1 MQLIYISPL
10 LIYFPRLISG
20 VETQPWLAVIVA
32 AFGIATGSNRKVPIA
47 FFVLSATFL
56 LWISIMS
63 AVGSLPGAT
72 ELALILVGPL
82 ILFGAIGFEAAPP
95 SRLVMAIIALF
106 FATAAMTE
114 TVFPNTYADIATV
127 ILDRASVSDGHRGV
141 SLFAPEPTYAA
152 ITVTYFLLLS
162 WWSGLRWGFR
172 HRWIEFIFALCLL
185 GTASTYA
192 VLLLMALVFGQWPR
206 ASLIFLAAGVLLAP
220 ALQIVALDNDESVR
234 GVVAISR
241 LFSTDLNNFLP
252 SVSEIDS
259 SLGSR
264 LITNVASLSTPLYYP
279 LGLGLDCGSVPLAFN
294 AAGYDFA
301 FDNVVLQTV
310 IYEGCLKPQSYS
322 ASIALGLGLMALAF
336 LLLLLLLLRFVQG
349 KLPHPLWRPPLA
361 VAAVVLVVQGQLT
374 NPIPWLLVFMAM
386 RPIRNISLAKVP
398 TSPSFPIYQAAK

>member
-20 VETQPWLAVIVA
+20 VETQPWLAVVVA
-32 AFGIATGSNRKVPIA
+32 AFGIATGQNRKVPIA
-47 FFVLSATFL
+47 FFVLAATFL

-63 AVGSLPGAT
+63 AVGGLPGAT

-82 ILFGAIGFEAAPP
+82 ILFGAMGFEADPP
-95 SRLVMAIIALF
+95 SRPAMAIIAVF
-106 FATAAMTE
+106 FAAAAVTE
-114 TVFPNTYADIATV
+114 IIFPNTYEDLASL

-152 ITVTYFLLLS
+152 ISVTYFLILS
-162 WWSGLRWGFR
+162 WWSGKKWGFR
-172 HRWIEFIFALCLL
+172 YRWIEIVLVLCLL

-192 VLLLMALVFGQWPR
+192 VLLLIALAFGQWPR
-206 ASLIFLAAGVLLAP
+206 AGLVCLAAGLLLAP
-220 ALQIVALDNDESVR
+220 ALQIVALDNDEAVR

-279 LGLGLDCGSVPLAFN
+279 LGLGLDCGAVPLAFN

-301 FDNVVLQTV
+301 FDNDVLQTV
-310 IYEGCLKPQSYS
+310 MYEGCLKPQSYS
-322 ASIALGLGLMALAF
+322 ASIALGLGLMAVAF
-336 LLLLLLLLRFVQG
+336 LLMLLLLLRFVQG
-349 KLPHPLWRPPLA
+349 KLPYRLWRPPLA

-374 NPIPWLLVFMAM
+374 NPIPWLLIFIAM
-386 RPIRNISLAKVP
+386 RPVWKKSLAEVR
-398 TSPSFPIYQAAK
+398 TSPSYPIYQTVK